1 MHDSGVL
8 IIVMTCASDTCKVSI
23 SLEIEV
29 SPEANDKPDVKF
41 VAASTHSKLA
51 DDVHLCFQTRRS
63 DAHHSLAAHTGTV
76 MPCCYSPCQHMID
89 SASGACLVGMFYVT
103 ISHVNKQLKVL
114 YLHVLLAYPM

>member
-1 MHDSGVL
+1 MQV
-8 IIVMTCASDTCKVSI
+8 DTCEVSI

-29 SPEANDKPDVKF
+29 SGEANDKPDVNF

-51 DDVHLCFQTRRS
+51 DDVHLCFQARMS

-76 MPCCYSPCQHMID
+76 MPCWCSPCQHMIE

-114 YLHVLLAYPM
+114 AMHILLAYPM